1 MDHENLQFFGH
12 FFKLYR
18 QEKGASDS
26 LWGLTQAE
34 LGAMVAKALKV
45 CRLEGLGIAP
55 IRPAARRPVVGRHH
69 GQEVS

>member
-1 MDHENLQFFGH
+1 MNHENLQFLGL

-18 QEKGASDS
+18 QEKGTNDS
-26 LWGLTQAE
+26 LWGLAQAE

-55 IRPAARRPVVGRHH
+55 YDLRRASQSWASSRAGGLR
-69 GQEVS
+69 